1 MRIWIDIY
9 HIPQFNFYL
18 PLMWQLVKNGHSVY
32 LTILNRGRLEKICR
46 NDLTTLNLLSSTFGE
61 RGKVTIDVLGRHRM
75 KRWSAILEANLLRIP
90 VVIWW
95 CIVHHVDI
103 AFSNGFHVAL
113 ACWLTHTPNYCFG
126 DDPQTKDYKPR
137 LWFSRKS
144 HYTLYELPEFM
155 HVDQSV
161 EILKCLKEW
170 AYLAPNVFRP
180 NATIL
185 DKYGVQPKQYIFL
198 REVSVGTVN
207 YAGQAAGAIRD
218 VASLIANAQ
227 CTMYNGEKMKVLFS
241 LEEKNRRSEY
251 PADWILLQEPIE
263 DIHSLIYYSAGLVSS
278 GDSMAREAA
287 LLGVPA
293 YYLGIR
299 HSMPANLAASKV
311 ANLQNTITMPFEQW
325 IGGVCDGAKSVEER
339 INNQNIL
346 RDKIDHEFID
356 INAYMLSLVDKVAQE
371 KDKND

>member
-1 MRIWIDIY
+1 MKTIWIDIY
-9 HIPQFNFYL
+9 HIPQFNYYL
-18 PLMWQLVKNGHSVY
+18 PLIRRLVKLGHVVL
-32 LTILNRGRLEKICR
+32 LTALNRGRLVTICK
-46 NDLTTLNLLSSTFGE
+46 NDLTKFNLMGDENSMFPHVELYSI
-61 RGKVTIDVLGRHRM
+61 GKHRM
-75 KRWSAILEANLLRIP
+75 KKWSVILEANMLRI
-90 VVIWW
+90 IRLFFWRFK
-95 CIVHHVDI
+95 HHVDI
-103 AFSNGFHVAL
+103 CFTNGFHAAML
-113 ACWLTHTPNYCFG
+113 SRLFGNLCYTFG
-126 DDPQTKDYKPR
+126 DDPDTFDLKPKLCFATKVHFCLYDRPYNLDYRAK
-137 LWFSRKS
+137 
-144 HYTLYELPEFM
+144 
-155 HVDQSV
+155 V
-161 EILKCLKEW
+161 LKCLKEW
-170 AYLAPNVFRP
+170 SSLSINTFEPNICV
-180 NATIL
+180 L

-218 VASLIANAQ
+218 VASMIANAQ
-227 CTMYNGEKMKVLFS
+227 CTMHNGEKMKVLFS

-311 ANLQNTITMPFEQW
+311 ANLQNTVTMPFEQW
-325 IGGVCDGAKSVEER
+325 ITNVCDGAKSVEER
-339 INNQNIL
+339 INDQNIL

-356 INAYMLSLVDKVAQE
+356 INAYMLSLVE
-371 KDKND
+371 KEREK